1 MTLTLPEPSVR
12 ATLLLSLVTVW
23 AIRLATHLSVR
34 SAGRS
39 EDRRYAEIRV
49 SQGSRFK
56 LASLFVIYLLQALIA
71 LLISAAFLP
80 ILESPA
86 RWTSFDTALFALVAF
101 GLIYEVAADLQLSAF
116 LQTA

>member
-1 MTLTLPEPSVR
+1 MSLALSAPSVR

-34 SAGRS
+34 SSGRG
-39 EDRRYAEIRV
+39 EDRRYAEIRIR
-49 SQGSRFK
+49 QGSRFK
-56 LASLFVIYLLQALIA
+56 FTSLFVIYLLQALIA

-86 RWTSFDTALFALVAF
+86 HWTNFDTVLFALMVF
-101 GLIYEVAADLQLSAF
+101 GADL
-116 LQTA
+116 